1 MNESIVT
8 LLRGLR
14 TAYDM
19 TSVTRIPSW
28 DTVKS
33 AIEKMPYSDTD
44 REAALSL
51 RIEEIETVEFQVLMN
66 DMVVEIERLVGSG
79 VQKSQESFNT
89 AWNKITGRMDIIIQK
104 VREVREKT
112 GRVVTVEEV
121 IETDFPKIIES
132 TDEGYLPIL
141 VSLIEARLTSDEII
155 GGGRK

>member
-14 TAYDM
+14 TEYDM

-28 DTVKS
+28 DTLKT

-44 REAALSL
+44 KEAALSL

-66 DMVVEIERLVGSG
+66 DMIIEMERLVGTG
-79 VQKSQESFNT
+79 IQKSQDSFNA
-89 AWNKITGRMDIIIQK
+89 AWSKLTGRMNVIIQK
-104 VREVREKT
+104 VIEVRANT
-112 GRVVTVEEV
+112 GRIVTVEEV

-141 VSLIEARLTSDEII
+141 VSLIEARLTSDEIM
-155 GGGRK
+155 GGRK

>member
-14 TAYDM
+14 TEYDM

-28 DTVKS
+28 DTLKT

-44 REAALSL
+44 KEAALSL

-66 DMVVEIERLVGSG
+66 DMIIEMERLVGTG
-79 VQKSQESFNT
+79 IQKSQDSFNA
-89 AWNKITGRMDIIIQK
+89 AWSKITGRMNVIIQK
-104 VREVREKT
+104 VIEVRANT
-112 GRVVTVEEV
+112 GRIVTVEEV

-141 VSLIEARLTSDEII
+141 VSLLEARLTSDEII
-155 GGGRK
+155 GGRK

>member
-8 LLRGLR
+8 LLRGLG
-14 TAYDM
+14 TEYDM

-28 DTVKS
+28 DTLKT

-44 REAALSL
+44 KEAALSL

-66 DMVVEIERLVGSG
+66 DMIIEMERLVGTG
-79 VQKSQESFNT
+79 IQKSQDSFNA
-89 AWNKITGRMDIIIQK
+89 AWNKITGRMNVIIQK
-104 VREVREKT
+104 VIEVRANT
-112 GRVVTVEEV
+112 GRIVTVEEV

-141 VSLIEARLTSDEII
+141 VSLLEARLTSDEIM
-155 GGGRK
+155 GGRK

>member
-14 TAYDM
+14 TEYDM

-28 DTVKS
+28 DTLKT

-44 REAALSL
+44 KEAALSL

-66 DMVVEIERLVGSG
+66 DMIIEMERLVGTG
-79 VQKSQESFNT
+79 IQKSQDSFNA
-89 AWNKITGRMDIIIQK
+89 AWSKITGRMNVIIQK
-104 VREVREKT
+104 VIEVRANT
-112 GRVVTVEEV
+112 GRIVTVEEV

-141 VSLIEARLTSDEII
+141 VSLLEARLTSDEIM
-155 GGGRK
+155 GGRK